1 MKLSLEN
8 CIELV
13 TGKGTWHTRSCGGK
27 VPSIH
32 LSDGPHGL
40 RKQAE
45 GVLQNNKSEVSTCFP
60 TAAAS
65 PRAGISIP
73 EGKRSFEIETANLK
87 PFSWGI

>member
-45 GVLQNNKSEVSTCFP
+45 GCCKITK
-60 TAAAS
+60 A
-65 PRAGISIP
+65 
-73 EGKRSFEIETANLK
+73 K
-87 PFSWGI
+87 